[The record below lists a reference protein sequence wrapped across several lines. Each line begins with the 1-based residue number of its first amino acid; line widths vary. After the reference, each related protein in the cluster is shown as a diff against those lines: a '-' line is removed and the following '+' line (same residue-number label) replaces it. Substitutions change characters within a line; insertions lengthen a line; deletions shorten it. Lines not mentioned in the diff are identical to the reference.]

1 MSLFATDLACANQTL
16 QDYRTFCPPY
26 SGAKWIRVAEFS
38 RYYLIA
44 LKRRFTSRLS
54 RYMKGLLQL
63 NELEYFGSNFE
74 SRLRGKNSPALNRL
88 PHTQPSLPQC
98 GSTLEYLI
106 GQQRLQSMP
115 HRAAKSRANL
125 S

>member
-54 RYMKGLLQL
+54 RYMKGLLHPMKL
-63 NELEYFGSNFE
+63 KTSGPTFK
-74 SRLRGKNSPALNRL
+74 SRWREKTPRPPNGL
-88 PHTQPSLPQC
+88 PKSKHPLQHS

-106 GQQRLQSMP
+106 
-115 HRAAKSRANL
+115 
-125 S
+125 